1 MNSNNDPTMD
11 LLERELRSLQ
21 PLPPD
26 PALMLR
32 LQRAMT
38 ESMQDR
44 APTTKIISFP
54 QQSTKEE
61 NRVSMKPWAAVA
73 ACAVAATGAITWN
86 QSRLAA
92 ENAALANTNT
102 VGKPFVPQYVQKS
115 SDSQFHRVQQG
126 ELVID
131 PKNGVMRKL
140 RFEFNNRQQYVDP
153 SSGALLEVR
162 YPSEEEVLIF
172 EPVQ

>member
-11 LLERELRSLQ
+11 LLERELRNLQ

-26 PALMLR
+26 PAFMNR

-38 ESMQDR
+38 EPMQDR
-44 APTTKIISFP
+44 APTTNIISFP
-54 QQSTKEE
+54 QKSTKEE
-61 NRVSMKPWAAVA
+61 NRVSLKPWAAVA

-92 ENAALANTNT
+92 DNAALANSA
-102 VGKPFVPQYVQKS
+102 GKPFVPQYVQKS

-162 YPSEEEVLIF
+162 YPSEEEVFIL